1 MASKKLLK
9 KRVKRIVY
17 EVLDS
22 CDYHIVNENPSADK
36 ADKLIDD
43 AVDFHDDIIKRINA
57 ANSQKEFRE
66 ISAEVDKANTDF
78 TDKLNGLAK

>member
-22 CDYHIVNENPSADK
+22 CDYHIVNEHPSADK
-36 ADKLIDD
+36 ADKMIDE
-43 AVDFHDDIIKRINA
+43 AVDFHDSMIARINGS
-57 ANSQKEFRE
+57 NDQKELRV
-66 ISAEVDKANTDF
+66 ISDEVDKANVDF
-78 TDKLNGLAK
+78 TDKLNGLA

>member
-22 CDYHIVNENPSADK
+22 CDYHIVNGHSSADN
-36 ADKLIDD
+36 ADKLIDE
-43 AVDFHDDIIKRINA
+43 AVDFHENIIGRINGS
-57 ANSQKEFRE
+57 NEKKELRQ
-66 ISAEVDKANTDF
+66 IASEVDKASADF
-78 TDKLNGLAK
+78 TDKLNGLN

>member
-22 CDYHIVNENPSADK
+22 CDYHIVNEHPSADA

-43 AVDFHDDIIKRINA
+43 AVDFHENMIARINGS
-57 ANSQKEFRE
+57 NDKKELTQ
-66 ISAEVDKANTDF
+66 ISSEVDKANVDF
-78 TDKLNGLAK
+78 TDKLNGLG

>member
-22 CDYHIVNENPSADK
+22 CDYHVVNEHPKADA
-36 ADKLIDD
+36 ADKLMDD
-43 AVDFHDDIIKRINA
+43 AVDFHDSMIQKINA
-57 ANSQKEFRE
+57 ANSKKDFRE
-66 ISAEVDKANTDF
+66 ITAAVDKANVDF
-78 TDKLNGLAK
+78 TDKLNGFE

>member
-22 CDYHIVNENPSADK
+22 CDYHVVNDNPSADA
-36 ADKLIDD
+36 ADKLMDE
-43 AVDFHDDIIKRINA
+43 AVDFHDNMITRIN
-57 ANSQKEFRE
+57 NSNDRKDMRQ
-66 ISAEVDKANTDF
+66 ISEEVNKASVDF
-78 TDKLNGLAK
+78 TDKLNGLS

>member
-22 CDYHIVNENPSADK
+22 CDYHIVNEHPKADA
-36 ADKLIDD
+36 ADKLIDE
-43 AVDFHDDIIKRINA
+43 AVDFHDNIVNKINT
-57 ANSQKEFRE
+57 ANSKKEFKD
-66 ISAEVDKANTDF
+66 IAGEVDKANVAF
-78 TDKLNGLAK
+78 TDKLNSF

>member
-22 CDYHIVNENPSADK
+22 CDYLVVNDHPSADK
-36 ADKLIDD
+36 ADKLMDE
-43 AVDFHDDIIKRINA
+43 AVDFHEDTIARINSA
-57 ANSQKEFRE
+57 QDKKAFRE
-66 ISAEVDKANTDF
+66 IALDVSKASKDF
-78 TDKLNGLAK
+78 TDKLNSLE

>member
-22 CDYHIVNENPSADK
+22 CDYHIVNEHPSADA

-43 AVDFHDDIIKRINA
+43 AVDFHENMIARINGS
-57 ANSQKEFRE
+57 NDKKELSQ
-66 ISAEVDKANTDF
+66 ISSEVDKANVDF
-78 TDKLNGLAK
+78 TDKLNGLG

>member
-22 CDYHIVNENPSADK
+22 CDYHIVNEDQSAEQ

-43 AVDFHDDIIKRINA
+43 AVDFHEDIIARINA
-57 ANSQKEFRE
+57 SNEGKELSQ
-66 ISAEVDKANTDF
+66 ISAEVDKANVEF
-78 TDKLNGLAK
+78 TDKLNALA

>member
-22 CDYHIVNENPSADK
+22 CDYHIVNEHPK
-36 ADKLIDD
+36 ADEADSLIDE
-43 AVDFHDDIIKRINA
+43 AVDFHDGIVNKINE
-57 ANSQKEFRE
+57 ANSKKEFKAITE
-66 ISAEVDKANTDF
+66 EVDKANRTF
-78 TDKLNGLAK
+78 TDKLNSF

>member
-22 CDYHIVNENPSADK
+22 CDYHIVNEHPSADN
-36 ADKLIDD
+36 ADKMIDE
-43 AVDFHDDIIKRINA
+43 AVDFHDSMIARINGS
-57 ANSQKEFRE
+57 NEKKELNQ
-66 ISAEVDKANTDF
+66 ISSEVDKANIDF
-78 TDKLNGLAK
+78 TDRLNAMA